1 MNHSS
6 RCATTHVAILAALTI
21 GGYLCGTMSAC
32 AAPRLESICTVYG
45 QREIQLRGVGLVV
58 GLKGT
63 GDSASNGTLVRAVTH
78 ILGRLRSPVNATSI
92 GTAKNAA
99 VVLLEAT
106 VPKGGIRRGQKV
118 HCTVSSLFDAKS
130 LKGGYL
136 LTSPLAFEDLT
147 DDRVVGLASG
157 PVELAEIDTPTQGQV
172 MRGVELKEDVY
183 QNFVDHQ
190 RNVITLLLDESHAS
204 FRSAFEIAEAIN
216 SDLRKETTSS
226 DWAKAM
232 GSNVIEIQVP
242 TQYLSN
248 TTKFMALLMQIQIDS
263 PPSEAR
269 VVVNRKKKII
279 VITGD
284 VEISPVA
291 IAHNNLRVKI
301 DAPAFLGV
309 QSTPGGPVNPA
320 RLDNLVQALN
330 QLQVPTE
337 DTIDILRTL
346 YRSGKLHAQFVE
358 EK

>member
-1 MNHSS
+1 MNHSYRYAIMCS
-6 RCATTHVAILAALTI
+6 AVLLVNAMAGGPFTHKTV
-21 GGYLCGTMSAC
+21 C
-32 AAPRLESICTVYG
+32 AAPRLESICSVYG

-63 GDSASNGTLVRAVTH
+63 GDSQSNGTLVRAVTQ
-78 ILGRLRSPVNATSI
+78 ILGRLRSPVNATNI
-92 GTAKNAA
+92 GSAKNAA

-106 VPKGGIRRGQKV
+106 VPKGGIRRGQKI

-136 LTSPLAFEDLT
+136 LSSPLAFEDLT

-157 PVELAEIDTPTQGQV
+157 PVELTELETPTQGHV
-172 MRGVELKEDVY
+172 VRGVELKEDVY
-183 QNFVDHQ
+183 QNFIDRQ

-204 FRSAFEIAEAIN
+204 FRSTFEIAEAIN

-226 DWAKAM
+226 DWAKAL
-232 GSNVIEIQVP
+232 GRNVIEVSVP
-242 TQYLSN
+242 TQYLNN

-263 PPSEAR
+263 PASEAR

-291 IAHNNLRVKI
+291 IAHNNLRVKV
-301 DAPAFLGV
+301 ANPTFLGV
-309 QSTPGGPVNPA
+309 ESTPGGPVNPA

-346 YRSGKLHAQFVE
+346 YRSGKLHAQFIE
-358 EK
+358 E

>member
-1 MNHSS
+1 MKRSYSSSLAHSLI
-6 RCATTHVAILAALTI
+6 AVALIIGCGLWSAVPAA
-21 GGYLCGTMSAC
+21 

-63 GDSASNGTLVRAVTH
+63 GDSESNGTLVRAVTQ
-78 ILGRLRSPVNATSI
+78 ILGRLRSPVNAANMGSS
-92 GTAKNAA
+92 KNAA
-99 VVLLEAT
+99 VVFLEAT
-106 VPKGGIRRGQKV
+106 VPKGGIRRGQKL
-118 HCTVSSLFDAKS
+118 HCTVSSMFDAKS

-136 LTSPLAFEDLT
+136 LTSPLAFENLA

-157 PVELAEIDTPTQGQV
+157 SIELAEIETPTQGHV
-172 MRGVELKEDVY
+172 VRGVELKEDVY
-183 QNFVDHQ
+183 QNFVDKQ
-190 RNVITLLLDESHAS
+190 RNMITLLLDESHAS

-216 SDLRKETTSS
+216 SDLRKETASS
-226 DWAKAM
+226 EWAKAV
-232 GSNVIEIQVP
+232 GRNVIEVQVP
-242 TQYLSN
+242 IQYVDN
-248 TTKFMALLMQIQIDS
+248 TTKFMALLMEIQIDS

-291 IAHNNLRVKI
+291 VSHNNLRVAI
-301 DAPAFLGV
+301 GANPFMGV
-309 QSTPGGPVNPA
+309 QNTPGGPVNPA
-320 RLDNLVQALN
+320 RLGNLVQALN

-346 YRSGKLHAQFVE
+346 YRSGKLHAQFIE
-358 EK
+358 E